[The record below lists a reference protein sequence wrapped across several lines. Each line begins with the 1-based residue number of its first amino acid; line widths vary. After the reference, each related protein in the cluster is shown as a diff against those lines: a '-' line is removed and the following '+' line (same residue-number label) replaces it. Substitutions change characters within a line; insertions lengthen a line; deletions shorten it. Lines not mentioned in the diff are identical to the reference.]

1 MPVLR
6 KPEVKNSA
14 VRAVKVFEHHYR
26 GLIANPHTLGVT
38 PLTDDEESKSVRV
51 RGSRELHAW
60 LRTQGAAK
68 LGAHLEAVMLADKK
82 KGKKA

>member
-1 MPVLR
+1 MPLMGVFGRMWVL
-6 KPEVKNSA
+6 PE
-14 VRAVKVFEHHYR
+14 
-26 GLIANPHTLGVT
+26 
-38 PLTDDEESKSVRV
+38 SVRV